1 LYNENVKIKK
11 GESVVKRI
19 LATLV
24 CILTVVMSLASCK
37 NTTNDLKCIDIHL
50 TSEEYAFA
58 VNKNDDELLNE
69 ANELLNTIKADGTL
83 DTIINKY
90 FSNDISKIKT
100 FDGGEEL
107 PCKEQLVVATHLP
120 FSPFEYM
127 IGDRYCGIDMEIA
140 GLLAKKL
147 DRELVIKEYGFDE
160 IISAVENEEA
170 DIVMAALTVSNDR
183 LEKIAFT
190 NSYFEASQIIVSK
203 KTDTT
208 FDNCKTT
215 DDVVNILKKMNKSTK
230 IGYQKDTVSGYYVCG
245 NQKMGF
251 IGFNTSNIGYNSAYD
266 AAKDLKNGKLDY
278 IIVDSGPA
286 KMIVNQLN
294 QEK

>member
-1 LYNENVKIKK
+1 M
-11 GESVVKRI
+11 KRV
-19 LATLV
+19 LATLM
-24 CILTVVMSLASCK
+24 CIFTVVLTLVSCQSS
-37 NTTNDLKCIDIHL
+37 TDSLKCIDIHL
-50 TSEEYAFA
+50 TSEEYAFG
-58 VNKNDDELLNE
+58 VNKEDSELLN
-69 ANELLNTIKADGTL
+69 AINELLTEIKADGTL
-83 DTIINKY
+83 DSIVNKY

-107 PCKEQLVVATHLP
+107 PCKEQLIVATHLP

-208 FDNCKTT
+208 FDNCKTA
-215 DDVVNILKKMNKSTK
+215 DDVVDILEKMNKSTK
-230 IGYQKDTVSGYYVCG
+230 IGYQTNTVSQYYVSG

-251 IGFNTSNIGYNSAYD
+251 TGFNTNNIGYDSAYN

>member
-1 LYNENVKIKK
+1 M
-11 GESVVKRI
+11 KRV
-19 LATLV
+19 LATLM
-24 CILTVVMSLASCK
+24 CIFTVVLTLVSCQSS
-37 NTTNDLKCIDIHL
+37 TDSLKCIDIHL
-50 TSEEYAFA
+50 TSEEYAFG
-58 VNKNDDELLNE
+58 VNKEDSELLN
-69 ANELLNTIKADGTL
+69 AINELLTEIKADGTL
-83 DTIINKY
+83 DSIVNKY

-107 PCKEQLVVATHLP
+107 PCKEQLIVATHLP

-147 DRELVIKEYGFDE
+147 GKELVIKEYSFEE
-160 IISAVENEEA
+160 IISAVENGEA
-170 DIVMAALTVSNDR
+170 DIVMAALTVSSDR
-183 LEKIAFT
+183 EEKITFT
-190 NSYFEASQIIVSK
+190 DSYFKASQIIVSK
-203 KTDTT
+203 ESDTT
-208 FDNCKTT
+208 FDNCKTA
-215 DDVVNILKKMNKSTK
+215 DDVVDILEKMNKSTK
-230 IGYQKDTVSGYYVCG
+230 IGYQTNTVSQYYVSG

-251 IGFNTSNIGYNSAYD
+251 TGFNTNNIGYDSAYN